1 MGLTDHDVDARH
13 LYLRRSYSPEDDDGH
28 EGAVVRAEV
37 NRLVRALR
45 PYGVLRRDV
54 LARTAKAGSW
64 HEAGFERALRRAV
77 EEHRI
82 EELAFG
88 FYRLPH
94 TASKETHPSSGE
106 TAA

>member
-1 MGLTDHDVDARH
+1 MGLTDRDVEARH
-13 LYLRRSYSPEDDDGH
+13 LDDRRIYSPDEDGGH

-54 LARTAKAGSW
+54 LARTARAGRW

-77 EEHRI
+77 EERRI

-94 TASKETHPSSGE
+94 AASKDTHPSSGE

>member
-1 MGLTDHDVDARH
+1 MGPTDHGPEAHHRDSLHGA
-13 LYLRRSYSPEDDDGH
+13 SPEEPDGH

-54 LARTAKAGSW
+54 LAREARAGSW
-64 HEAGFERALRRAV
+64 HEAGFERALQSAV
-77 EEHRI
+77 DAHRI
-82 EELAFG
+82 EELPLG

-94 TASKETHPSSGE
+94 VAPEGIHQSPGE
-106 TAA
+106 TAG

>member
-1 MGLTDHDVDARH
+1 MGLTDRPADTRH
-13 LYLRRSYSPEDDDGH
+13 LDDRRTYSPEDDDGH
-28 EGAVVRAEV
+28 EGAVVHAEV

-54 LARTAKAGSW
+54 LARTARAGSW

-82 EELAFG
+82 EELALG

-94 TASKETHPSSGE
+94 TASKNTHPNSGE
-106 TAA
+106 TAV